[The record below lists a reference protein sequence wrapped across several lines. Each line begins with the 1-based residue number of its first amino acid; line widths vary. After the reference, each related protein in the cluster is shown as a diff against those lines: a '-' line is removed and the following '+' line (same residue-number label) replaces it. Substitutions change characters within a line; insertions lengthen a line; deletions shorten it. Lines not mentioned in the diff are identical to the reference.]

1 MKALGKGSIAEI
13 VRVGLMVAWWVLWF
27 CAFCLAIG
35 AVGYGIFLLVS
46 STSAVGANL
55 IPEGTG
61 HVRINGDNVTYNDLS
76 SWTWPVVV
84 PAFLIGAV
92 AIVGA
97 LMIVWRLRRLFDS
110 FSTGEPFKK
119 ENANHLRAIW
129 ITMLG
134 IEIMRYLLLGLTSV
148 LMAATDTPLADSA
161 EFELRIDFSTWGSIL
176 ILIVLAEVFR
186 EGARLKEE
194 QELTI

>member
-1 MKALGKGSIAEI
+1 MKALGRDSVASII
-13 VRVGLMVAWWVLWF
+13 RIGLNVVWGVLWF
-27 CAFCLAIG
+27 LAVCLGLAAIG
-35 AVGYGIFLLVS
+35 YGAFLAL
-46 STSAVGANL
+46 SASGAIGPDVL
-55 IPEGTG
+55 TG
-61 HVRINGDNVTYNDLS
+61 DNHLRINGENVQFGDIAGY
-76 SWTWPVVV
+76 TWPVLV

-92 AIVGA
+92 AIGGS

-110 FSTGEPFKK
+110 FSSGEPFRR

-129 ITMLG
+129 MIMLA
-134 IEIMRYLLLGLTSV
+134 IEVSRYVLLGLTTV
-148 LMAATDTPLADSA
+148 LMAATHTQLAESA
-161 EFELRIDFSTWGSIL
+161 EFEMRVDLSTWGSIL